1 MTSYGF
7 SPEGEFEDTLR
18 DGITAAK
25 NDSRKLA
32 RRLLERCIRM
42 DPYDARP
49 WLWLTEITDDP
60 DEKRACLESALAA
73 DPYNIVAR
81 RAIALLDGK
90 IKAEDLLPTGEGV
103 QPRQNQEPIA
113 AQTEK
118 TLACSQCGGQTEF
131 NPQSQTLQCL
141 FCGFE
146 REIDAELA
154 ADSGEQVLEFVL
166 PTRRGHQWAEAQH
179 HLKCQNCGADSLWP
193 TGQRA
198 LRCPFCGSNQLI
210 ESQETKNLVDPQ
222 VIGPIEID
230 QKQAL
235 HLAEEWL
242 GKGWFTPDDLSTSIS
257 AQETA
262 LRPAY
267 YPFWTFDG
275 ILELHWR
282 CEVNEG
288 SDDNPHWVSRSGVEY
303 QIFDDM
309 LVSGSK
315 SITREH
321 SEDIRPFKLKEVVE
335 FKPEFLAG
343 WPALTYDISLADAT
357 LIARELIIGNFRNS
371 MHLKILPHRKKRNL
385 STGHHK
391 WSGMTFK
398 YVLLPIWVGT
408 YHYKGQSYSILVN
421 GQTGEVSG
429 KKPRDSAITFAT
441 VLSIILTIIAI
452 LIGTAI
458 LGFEMG
464 WLTF

>member
-32 RRLLERCIRM
+32 RRLLERAIRM
-42 DPYDARP
+42 NPYDARP

-73 DPYNIVAR
+73 DPYNAVAR

-90 IKAEDLLPTGEGV
+90 IKEEDLLPIGEGV
-103 QPRQNQEPIA
+103 QPRQSQEPVA

-118 TLACSQCGGQTEF
+118 NLACSQCGGQTEF
-131 NPQSQTLQCL
+131 NPESQTLRCL

-146 REIDAELA
+146 REIDAQLA

-166 PTRRGHQWAEAQH
+166 PTRRGHHWAEAQH
-179 HLKCQNCGADSLWP
+179 HLSCQNCAAGSLWP

-210 ESQETKNLVDPQ
+210 ESQETKTLVDPQ
-222 VIGPIEID
+222 VIGPIEVD

-235 HLAEEWL
+235 KFAENWL
-242 GKGWFTPDDLSTSIS
+242 GKGWFTPDDLSTS
-257 AQETA
+257 AKDTA

-275 ILELHWR
+275 TLELHWR

-288 SDDNPHWVSRSGVEY
+288 SNDNPRWVSRTGVEY
-303 QIFDDM
+303 KMFDDM
-309 LVSGSK
+309 LISGSK
-315 SITREH
+315 TVTQAQT
-321 SEDIRPFKLKEVVE
+321 EDIGPFKLKEVVE

-357 LIARELIIGNFRNS
+357 LAARENIIRKFRRT
-371 MHLKILPHRKKRNL
+371 MYRQILPHRQKRNL
-385 STGHHK
+385 STGMHK

-408 YHYKGQSYSILVN
+408 YQYKDQTYSVLINGQS
-421 GQTGEVSG
+421 GKVSG
-429 KKPRDSAITFAT
+429 GKPRDTAITIAT
-441 VLSIILTIIAI
+441 TLSIILTVIAVM
-452 LIGTAI
+452 IGLAF
-458 LGFEMG
+458 LAVEMG
-464 WLTF
+464 WVRF